1 MREMT
6 ITQGLAELKLL
17 DARIN
22 KATHQDA
29 WCFAEA
35 NAKATDEY
43 KAQKSDELKARWES
57 VMALIKERNSIKSA
71 IVASN
76 AITEVK
82 IGSLKMT
89 VAEAIDYK
97 MSIAY
102 ERAICDRL
110 YTDLSAADE
119 RAEAMNARVQSRI
132 DATMQ
137 NLASSGTQNI
147 AEAQKAIFDNYMEKN
162 GYQVLDPLNVKQRAD
177 ELKAKIDEFE
187 KNVDIALSVS
197 NATTIITI

>member
-29 WCFAEA
+29 WCFVET

-43 KAQKSDELKARWES
+43 KAQRGDELKARWES
-57 VMALIKERNSIKSA
+57 LMALIKERGAIKSA

-76 AITEVK
+76 AVTKVE
-82 IGSLKMT
+82 IGSLTMT

-97 MSIAY
+97 MAIAY
-102 ERAICDRL
+102 ERAICAKL
-110 YTDLSAADE
+110 YIDLSTATE
-119 RAEAMNARVQSRI
+119 RADAMNARVQSRI

-137 NLASSGTQNI
+137 NLASSGAQNI
-147 AEAQKAIFDNYMEKN
+147 AEAQKAIFENYMEKN
-162 GYQVLDPLNVKQRAD
+162 GCQVVDPLNAKQRAD
-177 ELKAKIDEFE
+177 ELKARMDEFE